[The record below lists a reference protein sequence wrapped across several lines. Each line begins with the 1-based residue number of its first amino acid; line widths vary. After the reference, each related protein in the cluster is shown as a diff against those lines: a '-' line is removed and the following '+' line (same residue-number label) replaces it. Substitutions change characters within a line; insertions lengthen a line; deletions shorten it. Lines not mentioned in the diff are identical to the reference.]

1 MKLEVKLIRVRRT
14 EESCIIRTNHVRVV
28 WVYGL
33 TWNCPLNSDND
44 NDINIEVQMAEA
56 IATEGADHDDEET
69 EDQDI
74 AEIQIKGSI
83 KTDEVKATHIFIWPL
98 ATILSTTICY
108 QHVC

>member
-1 MKLEVKLIRVRRT
+1 MKLEVKLIRVRWT
-14 EESCIIRTNHVRVV
+14 EESCIIRANHVRVV
-28 WVYGL
+28 WVYGS

-83 KTDEVKATHIFIWPL
+83 KTDEVKAAHI
-98 ATILSTTICY
+98 
-108 QHVC
+108 